1 MRKFLLAIALCTAGL
16 LTAQPSMTVSTAGNY
31 QNPFWMA
38 ANVLVDSNLP
48 VYDMPHVWS
57 PTFTSQPNTSQIGYF
72 QANDSTFPVQSGI
85 VMVAAQNADAV
96 IQAGPPG
103 PAGFGNTITDSELGS
118 VISALQTSG
127 SLYDMVS
134 IEFSFYA
141 QSDSIAFN
149 YCFGSFEYPGF
160 TCTQYNDVFGFFL
173 EGPYI
178 DGVSAP
184 TGGSIVKNIATI
196 PGTNVPIAVNTING
210 GSPTGFG
217 SASTCLSAN
226 PNYVA
231 HSAFYNSSNNSV
243 TTLPGYTDKFTASA
257 KVQCGGWYTIR
268 LKLANV
274 LDNAYT
280 SAVFLEENSLKGPE
294 IAFSQNNN
302 VGNSFTDSLLVEGCN
317 KNEIIFSRSAN
328 LGVEMKIPIFVDTV
342 LSTAV
347 EGVDFS
353 MLPDTITLDPY
364 ETADT
369 LEFWIYD
376 DNVAEANEAL
386 VIVQDYVFTEC
397 YNYPVHRFEYY
408 LRDKDTLNG
417 TLTVNAPTDTVD
429 CPGDSVELITTSVTY
444 EGSYDGFWLNDSAFV
459 PSRWFQVDGDTT
471 FTYIMFDECGDTMI
485 FEQNMYLKPYEPMV
499 YEQDTIRVCPGD
511 SAWLSPVYYGGQD
524 PLTFYWL
531 DNLTQNNP
539 RSILPWN
546 DTTYVPFSVSDGCQ
560 VLLIDSAL
568 AINMPRPTAG
578 FNYINDPYIPL
589 RVTFDEKAQNEVSWT
604 WYLDSTVITGESF
617 EYDFSR
623 PGEYEVTQV
632 VTSDFGCIDSITLI
646 VAVETD
652 FYLYIPMA
660 FSPNND
666 GVNDCYEIKGVGFE
680 AIDFKV
686 YDRWGNVVY
695 ASTDENDCWDGTF
708 NGRALPTGAYSWK
721 LLVRLPFD
729 EIAMKEGILTILK

>member
-1 MRKFLLAIALCTAGL
+1 MRKFLLALALCTSGL

-103 PAGFGNTITDSELGS
+103 PAGFGNTITDSELSS

-178 DGVSAP
+178 DGITAP

-231 HSAFYNSSNNSV
+231 HSAFFNSSNNSI

-280 SAVFLEENSLKGPE
+280 SAVFLEEKSLKGPE
-294 IAFSQNNN
+294 IAFTQNTN

-459 PSRWFQVDGDTT
+459 PSRWVQVDGDTT

-485 FEQNMYLKPYEPMV
+485 FEQNMYLKAYEPMV

-539 RSILPWN
+539 RSILPWT

-578 FNYINDPYIPL
+578 FNYMNDPYVPL
-589 RVTFDEKAQNEVSWT
+589 RVAFDEKAQNEVSWT

-623 PGEYEVTQV
+623 PGDYEVTQV

-652 FYLYIPMA
+652 FYLYIPTA

-680 AIDFKV
+680 AIDFQV

-708 NGRALPTGAYSWK
+708 NGEALPTGAYSWK

-729 EIAMKEGILTILK
+729 EIAMKEGILNILK